1 MSSSQ
6 DPNMFLP
13 GSQAALALDKNGLS
27 NLYTIADPSQIVL
40 SNNLLVNLQS

>member
-13 GSQAALALDKNGLS
+13 GGQVSLALDKKCIS
-27 NLYTIADPSQIVL
+27 NICKIADTSQIYL
-40 SNNLLVNLQS
+40 SNNLLAND